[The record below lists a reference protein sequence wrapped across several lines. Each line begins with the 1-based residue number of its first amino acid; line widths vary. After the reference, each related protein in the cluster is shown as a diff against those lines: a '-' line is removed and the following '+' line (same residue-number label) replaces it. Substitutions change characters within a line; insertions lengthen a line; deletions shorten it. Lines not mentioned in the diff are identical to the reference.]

1 MEEGRQSIGLSEV
14 LCTKAH
20 TVLREEEDSDTLL
33 LAGELD
39 GMSQC

>member
-20 TVLREEEDSDTLL
+20 TVLREEDSDTLL

-39 GMSQC
+39 GISQG